1 MNILVGMQKLI
12 RNLMKTKEELQE
24 YWKNPDAD
32 NNPMGYLDNGTTML
46 RSECLHE
53 IVSKH
58 FDINAKILELGS
70 NVGRNLDYLF
80 EKGYTNLTGVEI
92 NKTATMIMSIAYP
105 ECYQSIKVVSGSIE
119 DNIKSFKDN
128 EFDLV
133 FVMVVLEHIPQESE
147 WIFNEMVRI
156 SKNILTIEDEKT
168 VSWRHL
174 PRNYKK
180 VFSQLKQTEHER
192 LGHKEGFYRGFR
204 MRLFNG

>member
-1 MNILVGMQKLI
+1 
-12 RNLMKTKEELQE
+12 MKTKEELQE

-133 FVMVVLEHIPQESE
+133 FVMAVLEHIPQESE